1 MTATRPNTVAMTNWP
16 TSLAFGVRPRLRSL
30 TTFSASSIRPRQP
43 VRTVA
48 MSSANVSGVGWPTTS
63 AVRMTETSMMT
74 PPMVGVPC
82 FTKWLSGPSA
92 RTCWP
97 IWLDLR
103 NLIHAGISTMVTAM
117 ATTMATNTKNVGYDA
132 NMCNIAIQPILPP
145 LSQGP

>member
-1 MTATRPNTVAMTNWP
+1 
-16 TSLAFGVRPRLRSL
+16 
-30 TTFSASSIRPRQP
+30 
-43 VRTVA
+43 

-63 AVRMTETSMMT
+63 AVRITETSMMT

-103 NLIHAGISTMVTAM
+103 NLIHAGMSTMVTAM
-117 ATTMATNTKNVGYDA
+117 ATTMATNTKNVGYDSKISS
-132 NMCNIAIQPILPP
+132 IAIQPILLP